1 MDGEPLQTENNWNKE
16 DVITII
22 SWVTIG
28 RKKIREMELI
38 VDHNR
43 YFMRQ
48 VTFYNLIFSSASGT
62 VGVATIENASLADTT
77 RFWCNVAVVV
87 ASFLITICTGALK
100 ICQVQENLELAI
112 KYKQDWISFAAEI
125 ASEIQL
131 PDRYRRE
138 SQFVIN
144 KNRAKYLELLK
155 LDIEVPDSVTKKMKE
170 MIDYEQMCL
179 RRDGSR
185 GERDSSSLVDI
196 LANIIDYEH
205 MKFETSLEPE
215 DYMSDDSDKNYKLIT
230 DFSNET
236 ELRKKALR
244 YDIKAQSAM
253 SQPPANR
260 NLRKALPASRTR
272 SVSNRR
278 SIDEDG
284 YSSSHETRIERRR
297 RGPARITERR
307 DTDTKDT
314 RETNLKCTTFA
325 PPLNESETDSDGDIE
340 NPRKRDIK

>member
-1 MDGEPLQTENNWNKE
+1 MDGEPSQAGNVWNKE

-22 SWVTIG
+22 SWVAIG

-62 VGVATIENASLADTT
+62 VGVATIENASLADST

-87 ASFLITICTGALK
+87 ASFLITLCTGALK

-131 PDRYRRE
+131 PDKYRRE

-155 LDIEVPDSVTKKMKE
+155 LDIEVPKIVTRKMKE
-170 MIDYEQMCL
+170 MLDYEHRCL
-179 RRDGSR
+179 KLQGNR

-205 MKFETSLEPE
+205 MKLKNSLVDE
-215 DYMSDDSDKNYKLIT
+215 DDDSSDDLSSDNLIT
-230 DFSNET
+230 DINNET

-244 YDIKAQSAM
+244 FDARNQSLVPSTSYRHGGM
-253 SQPPANR
+253 G
-260 NLRKALPASRTR
+260 LSRH
-272 SVSNRR
+272 RR
-278 SIDEDG
+278 SPVEDNRYVIPSTAPTDNTTVYDRLTRCGRLTPTKKDTGIDSDDDLENQ
-284 YSSSHETRIERRR
+284 RRR
-297 RGPARITERR
+297 EY
-307 DTDTKDT
+307 K
-314 RETNLKCTTFA
+314 
-325 PPLNESETDSDGDIE
+325 
-340 NPRKRDIK
+340 

>member
-1 MDGEPLQTENNWNKE
+1 MDGEPSQAGNVWNKE

-22 SWVTIG
+22 SWVAIG

-62 VGVATIENASLADTT
+62 VGVATIENASLADST
-77 RFWCNVAVVV
+77 RFWCNVAVVM
-87 ASFLITICTGALK
+87 ASFLITLCTGALK

-131 PDRYRRE
+131 PDKYRRE

-155 LDIEVPDSVTKKMKE
+155 LDIEVPKIVTRKMKE
-170 MIDYEQMCL
+170 MVDYEHKCL
-179 RRDGSR
+179 KLQGNR

-205 MKFETSLEPE
+205 MKLKNSLVDE
-215 DYMSDDSDKNYKLIT
+215 DDDSSDDLSSDNLIT
-230 DFSNET
+230 DINNET

-244 YDIKAQSAM
+244 FDARNQSM
-253 SQPPANR
+253 VP
-260 NLRKALPASRTR
+260 
-272 SVSNRR
+272 
-278 SIDEDG
+278 
-284 YSSSHETRIERRR
+284 SSSFRNGGMGLSRQRRPPIEDNRYVIPSATPTDKTTKTTAFDRLTRCGRLT
-297 RGPARITERR
+297 PTQ
-307 DTDTKDT
+307 KDI
-314 RETNLKCTTFA
+314 
-325 PPLNESETDSDGDIE
+325 STDSDDDLE
-340 NPRKRDIK
+340 NQRRKEYK